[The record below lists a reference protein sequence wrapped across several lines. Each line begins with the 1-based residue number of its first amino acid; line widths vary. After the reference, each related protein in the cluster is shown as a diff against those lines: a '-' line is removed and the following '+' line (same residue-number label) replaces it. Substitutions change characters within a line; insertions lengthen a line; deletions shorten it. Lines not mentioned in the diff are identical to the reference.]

1 MNGAKRGD
9 LLNKFA
15 DLFEKN
21 LDKTIEL
28 ESLAMGI
35 PVGSAK
41 SFAHAIPAYFRCMS
55 LSTFAWMEGFFTDF
69 VQIMQDTQISWKVM
83 YFHPKMVAT
92 TSCSMSHWVLLLA
105 FVHGMLLICGLHT

>member
-1 MNGAKRGD
+1 MTGAERGD

-21 LDKTIEL
+21 GEQIINL

-41 SFAHAIPAYFRCMS
+41 VFTQAIPAYFRCTS
-55 LSTFAWMEGFFTDF
+55 LVIRLGEE
-69 VQIMQDTQISWKVM
+69 I
-83 YFHPKMVAT
+83 Y
-92 TSCSMSHWVLLLA
+92 
-105 FVHGMLLICGLHT
+105 LLI

>member
-1 MNGAKRGD
+1 MAAATKAFKEGPWSQMNGAKRGD

-21 LDKTIEL
+21 IDETVRL

-41 SFAHAIPAYFRCMS
+41 SFAHAIPAYFRCM
-55 LSTFAWMEGFFTDF
+55 A
-69 VQIMQDTQISWKVM
+69 
-83 YFHPKMVAT
+83 
-92 TSCSMSHWVLLLA
+92 LLA
-105 FVHGMLLICGLHT
+105 FASGEA